1 MKSFRQSSN
10 LKFLEIIFKLL
21 EPIVMFKKTIMQC
34 VGLMSNLHG
43 LPDLVKKKEK
53 KIGDCM
59 GRSLVG
65 DDIRWSAQELY

>member
-43 LPDLVKKKEK
+43 LRDLVKKKKK

>member
-43 LPDLVKKKEK
+43 LRDLVKKKK
-53 KIGDCM
+53 KIN
-59 GRSLVG
+59 
-65 DDIRWSAQELY
+65 W